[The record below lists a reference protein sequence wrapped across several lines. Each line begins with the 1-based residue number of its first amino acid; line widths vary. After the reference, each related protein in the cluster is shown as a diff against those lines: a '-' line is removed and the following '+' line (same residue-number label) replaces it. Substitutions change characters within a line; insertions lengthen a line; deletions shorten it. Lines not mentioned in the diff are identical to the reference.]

1 MKKWVID
8 YTIEKLEMIAE
19 DLRSLADAYKMEPEA
34 REILRDSRRTLL
46 NVIEKLRKTEEA
58 EEE

>member
-19 DLRSLADAYKMEPEA
+19 DLRSLADAYKMESEA
-34 REILRDSRRTLL
+34 REILRDSRTTLL
-46 NVIEKLRKTEEA
+46 NVIEKLRKMEADEE
-58 EEE
+58 

>member
-1 MKKWVID
+1 MKKWAIN

-34 REILRDSRRTLL
+34 REILRDSRTTLL
-46 NVIEKLRKTEEA
+46 NVIEKLRKEADEE
-58 EEE
+58 